1 MELQKLPMRPT
12 HRAVE
17 LLVEKTKLSG
27 ALRPPFHST
36 PVCLPGAPWRSLP
49 WFVPFL
55 LVFISPNLSF
65 LSPFPNICLTFCQ
78 PARRGEADPREYCLA
93 KEGGIWAQRLLCLG
107 VEHTQQGAG
116 AWFAAPNA
124 FFSSLLL
131 LHRNSKKSSLSPHPK
146 DWPCPSSRGN
156 LVGCCSGDFRGKAFG
171 GLQMNSHPC
180 QGWNSSGGLR
190 MAFGKVMRFI

>member
-124 FFSSLLL
+124 FFFLSFAAAQELKEKFSQSTSQGLALSFIQGKPCGLLLWGFQRQSFWWLADEFSSL
-131 LHRNSKKSSLSPHPK
+131 P
-146 DWPCPSSRGN
+146 
-156 LVGCCSGDFRGKAFG
+156 
-171 GLQMNSHPC
+171 GLE
-180 QGWNSSGGLR
+180 
-190 MAFGKVMRFI
+190 